1 MLFGRL
7 GWALFAFVFFAL
19 ITNWYIGL
27 LILAIVA
34 FHEQG
39 HVWAMNRFK
48 VPNKGFYLSPLGGV
62 AIALGDPASEKEDFI
77 ISIMGP
83 VWGCFQAL
91 VFFLL
96 YLIFDFDFFMF
107 AAGLAG
113 LMNLFNLMP
122 AYPLDGGRLVMSLG
136 GSIHPKLPP
145 ILLGGSL
152 VIALLLLLISK
163 SIVLV
168 LIVIYLGFK
177 LRESFKK
184 GYTSSLLPM
193 KGSEIAIGFGTYLFL
208 MVALLCIVA
217 SAFGLQVMTELG

>member
-48 VPNKGFYLSPLGGV
+48 VPNEGFYLSPLG
-62 AIALGDPASEKEDFI
+62 DFI

-152 VIALLLLLISK
+152 VIALLLLLILK

-217 SAFGLQVMTELG
+217 SAFGLQVMTEFG